1 MKRTL
6 ALFTIL
12 LVAFACKPKAVE
24 QDRLQLMRPVEDWT
38 ADAVVYELNTRQA
51 TAEGTLAA
59 AEKKLPELK
68 ELGVD
73 VVWLMPIYPI
83 GVEGRKG
90 TLGSYYAIK
99 DYCDVNPEFGT
110 LEDFDR
116 FVETAHGLGLKVILD
131 WVANHTSPDHPW
143 VTEKDPSWYVRDSV
157 TGKTIVEY
165 DWTDIAKLN
174 YANAE
179 MRDAMASSMRFWLDR
194 GIDGFRC
201 DVAFQVPQDFWSDVF
216 TAFRQEYPRRLF
228 FLAEGEETFL
238 HDAGFDCTY
247 AWKLHHLLNDVAQ
260 GTKPVQDLRNYLA
273 EDDAWMGT
281 DGFRLMFTSNHDENS
296 WSGSEF
302 ERMGDAAKV
311 MEVLCFTLPK
321 GQPLVYTGQEVGI
334 TRRLE
339 FFEKDPI
346 TDWSPN
352 EYTAFIRELVALRH
366 AHPCLAAGE
375 KGAPAV
381 LIPDMPEN
389 VFAFRRSL
397 QDDSVTVYANLSA
410 APANIVIGENNITL
424 EPWGWKIL

>member
-1 MKRTL
+1 
-6 ALFTIL
+6 
-12 LVAFACKPKAVE
+12 
-24 QDRLQLMRPVEDWT
+24 
-38 ADAVVYELNTRQA
+38 
-51 TAEGTLAA
+51 
-59 AEKKLPELK
+59 
-68 ELGVD
+68 
-73 VVWLMPIYPI
+73 
-83 GVEGRKG
+83 
-90 TLGSYYAIK
+90 
-99 DYCDVNPEFGT
+99 
-110 LEDFDR
+110 
-116 FVETAHGLGLKVILD
+116 
-131 WVANHTSPDHPW
+131 
-143 VTEKDPSWYVRDSV
+143 
-157 TGKTIVEY
+157 
-165 DWTDIAKLN
+165 
-174 YANAE
+174 
-179 MRDAMASSMRFWLDR
+179 
-194 GIDGFRC
+194 
-201 DVAFQVPQDFWSDVF
+201 
-216 TAFRQEYPRRLF
+216 
-228 FLAEGEETFL
+228 
-238 HDAGFDCTY
+238 
-247 AWKLHHLLNDVAQ
+247 
-260 GTKPVQDLRNYLA
+260 
-273 EDDAWMGT
+273 MGT